1 MAEEPGPAASEE
13 WQPATSEPGEVFTPE
28 GQVASAGAFA
38 RGLKRRDP
46 RGRPYRRSMAGAVLI
61 CVAACVVIVLIA
73 VAVG

>member
-1 MAEEPGPAASEE
+1 M
-13 WQPATSEPGEVFTPE
+13 FTPE

-46 RGRPYRRSMAGAVLI
+46 RGRSYRRSMAGAVLI